1 MPKIRQ
7 DEAISNSLFEDL
19 EWEEE
24 LKQSRKYNRPKRR
37 DKPLNLSA
45 TIEDYLRK
53 HY

>member
-1 MPKIRQ
+1 MGKIRP
-7 DEAISNSLFEDL
+7 EELISNNLFEDL

-24 LKQSRKYNRPKRR
+24 LKQSRKYARPKRQ